1 MAEGDINNEKTRPE
15 EAARAP
21 AEPESGV
28 VASKKEF
35 IQAFFKRAEEFTET
49 LLRENERLRYRELEL
64 EAQLRAATSQ
74 AGRPVAE
81 ESGALRELVS
91 RIESLEKERE
101 QMLAR
106 FRSVQRENF
115 DFEERSR
122 EIERENNN
130 LANLYVASYQLHSTL
145 DLREITQIIL
155 EILLNFV
162 GARTFALLLLDEQAG
177 TLRTLA
183 AEGIARDKIPSF
195 QVGKG
200 AIGAVVQSGRALLDG
215 SGAQAHR
222 GPLDLE
228 RPLIVSPL
236 RIKDKV
242 VGAIVVWEF
251 LQQKTEM
258 ADVDYELLNLL
269 AAHAASALQ
278 SAKLNADLGG
288 RPPALWRAV
297 DLV

>member
-1 MAEGDINNEKTRPE
+1 M
-15 EAARAP
+15 
-21 AEPESGV
+21 PESDGKTPS
-28 VASKKEF
+28 AAGGSGSGGGGGGEGETDLAATKKEF
-35 IQAFFKRAEEFTET
+35 IQTFFKRAEEFTET
-49 LLRENERLRYRELEL
+49 LLRENERLRFRCLEL
-64 EAQLRAATSQ
+64 EAQVRTGAVRIPEQ
-74 AGRPVAE
+74 G
-81 ESGALRELVS
+81 GALKELVT
-91 RIESLEKERE
+91 RIEALEEERE

-162 GARTFALLLLDEQAG
+162 GARTFAVLLLDEQANV
-177 TLRTLA
+177 LRPLA
-183 AEGIARDKIPSF
+183 AEGIPRERVPAF
-195 QVGKG
+195 EVGAG
-200 AIGAVVQSGRALLDG
+200 AIGQVVHSGKALLDG
-215 SGAQAHR
+215 GSAQAHR

-236 RIKDKV
+236 RIKEKV
-242 VGAIVVWEF
+242 VGAIVIWEF

-278 SAKLNADLGG
+278 SAKLAADLGG

-297 DLV
+297 ELV

>member
-1 MAEGDINNEKTRPE
+1 MADPDSNAPQQIGEDPRAAGAEG
-15 EAARAP
+15 
-21 AEPESGV
+21 EPEAGV

-49 LLRENERLRYRELEL
+49 LLRENERLRFRALEL
-64 EAQLRAATSQ
+64 EAQLRAASD
-74 AGRPVAE
+74 RPPETAT
-81 ESGALRELVS
+81 LRELVT
-91 RIESLEKERE
+91 RIESLEKERDA
-101 QMLAR
+101 MVAR
-106 FRSVQRENF
+106 FRTVERENL

-162 GARTFALLLLDEQAG
+162 GARTFGVLLLDEQAG
-177 TLRTLA
+177 LLRALA
-183 AEGIARDKIPSF
+183 TEGIARDKVPAIA
-195 QVGKG
+195 VGQG
-200 AIGAVVQSGRALLDG
+200 TVGQVVQSGRALLDA
-215 SGAQAHR
+215 SGAQARR
-222 GPLDLE
+222 GELDLD

-236 RIKDKV
+236 RIKEKV

-269 AAHAASALQ
+269 AAHAASAIQ